1 MVPQSNSS
9 SDSLIL
15 VENHSSCSMYTDG
28 YGSTALHYACIRDDP
43 NINIVKY
50 LVQNGLSHSFNK
62 TNHNGETALDH
73 AKGKGNDSCY
83 NFLKDFQSPFH
94 ALCSSPDV
102 TASKIQEYLDQHE
115 PGCVFQTNNVSK
127 TPLHHLCLNLHAP
140 PDAVEILIKAML
152 QTRPT
157 GGNTLLE
164 VLDCTRSYYHGQCP
178 IIDID

>member
-62 TNHNGETALDH
+62 MNHNGETALDH

-115 PGCVFQTNNVSK
+115 PGCVFHTTSALIYTHYLMPLKYLSK
-127 TPLHHLCLNLHAP
+127 QCYK
-140 PDAVEILIKAML
+140 PDPQVEILFLKF
-152 QTRPT
+152 
-157 GGNTLLE
+157 
-164 VLDCTRSYYHGQCP
+164 
-178 IIDID
+178 